1 MEIKYRT
8 KIVRGFTPEGMKF
21 LLNYPDQKAGILK
34 VLRKVPQTQLDKLL
48 GQEHTVHERARVFPK
63 GWTERREA
71 LRNLFPDRKKPGI
84 SFICTSK
91 CRKCGGRFNATSP
104 RKHYCSMECEKQ
116 ARYQTRLE
124 RGDFKDGMANT
135 RQRKHQAKDAETKQQ
150 KKMKK
155 QQERL
160 KASELYRE
168 ILSGKFEKKNPRHK
182 YNTILDRL
190 GNGDQVKGHKKI
202 VDWYRQKFKF
212 ERISIEDQTILITWV
227 RDQ

>member
-1 MEIKYRT
+1 MKVQHRSKLVRSLTPEDLKHLLSWPNQKAHVLDVLRQIQRT
-8 KIVRGFTPEGMKF
+8 KEFFGPERRIDTKVRLPE
-21 LLNYPDQKAGILK
+21 
-34 VLRKVPQTQLDKLL
+34 T
-48 GQEHTVHERARVFPK
+48 
-63 GWTERREA
+63 WTEMRET
-71 LRNLFPDRKKPGI
+71 LRNLTPKRNYGI
-84 SFICTSK
+84 ALIYRGK
-91 CRKCGGRFNATSP
+91 CRGCGGRFNATSP
-104 RKHYCSMECEKQ
+104 RKHYCSNKCEKK
-116 ARYQTRLE
+116 AEYQTRLE
-124 RGDFKDGMANT
+124 QGDFKKGMART

-202 VDWYRQKFKF
+202 VDWDRQKFKF
-212 ERISIEDQTILITWV
+212 ESISNEDQTILITWIHE
-227 RDQ
+227 